1 MKKIVVIIFCLI
13 ILILFGIDFLVV
25 GVFKRVLYANWQIE
39 IPGVYRHEELFV
51 DFFQT
56 GDMIY
61 TFQYHEKMDAEV
73 EKLIRINH
81 FSKITLEN
89 VEVVKDYLL
98 DFYDRLGTNIDGVQ
112 GKIVYNSNINNED
125 LLSINNYFLIKTKNN
140 NKTYIL
146 LVLDMKEKK
155 IYTFISIR

>member
-1 MKKIVVIIFCLI
+1 MKKIIVIIFCLI

-25 GVFKRVLYANWQIE
+25 GGFKRVLYANWQIE
-39 IPGVYRHEELFV
+39 LPGVYRHEELFV

-73 EKLIRINH
+73 EKLIHINH

-98 DFYDRLGTNIDGVQ
+98 IFMIDW
-112 GKIVYNSNINNED
+112 E
-125 LLSINNYFLIKTKNN
+125 LI
-140 NKTYIL
+140 L
-146 LVLDMKEKK
+146 MEFKEK
-155 IYTFISIR
+155 